1 MRTTARRR
9 GGLGLAAV
17 ATTVTLTACS
27 TPAAPEGDAG
37 SREGTGPRLVVS
49 YAGGLAVL
57 DATTLEPA
65 AELDAEAFTRLNP
78 AGDGRHVMVTT
89 SRGFE
94 LLDSGTGT
102 GSDGEPRLTDVVF
115 EADTPGHVVAHAGR
129 TVLYADGTSDTTVMD
144 TAALAEADGERPETE
159 TVPGTEAHH
168 GVSVVLEDGSL
179 LTTVGDAETRS
190 GAEVRDADGEVVAS
204 SDDCPGVHG
213 EGTAADEV
221 VVLGCEDGAL
231 LYADGEFTKLD
242 APGRG
247 YARMGNAYT
256 SSTSPLVVGDHGTD
270 PDAEGYLL
278 DAVTVIDTRE
288 RTLDVVALPEGAQ
301 YTFRDVA
308 RGPGGLAHVLATDGR
323 VHVLDPATREW
334 TGSFPVVEPW
344 EGPVE
349 WQDPH
354 PAIEVD
360 GGTAYVTEPA
370 SDQVHAVDLA
380 SGEVVRSATLG
391 GAPVELAVATG

>member
-37 SREGTGPRLVVS
+37 AREGTGPRLVVS
-49 YAGGLAVL
+49 YDGGLSVL
-57 DATTLEPA
+57 DGTTLEPA

-89 SRGFE
+89 SKGFE
-94 LLDSGTGT
+94 VLDAGTGA
-102 GSDGEPRLTDVVF
+102 GSDGKPRLTGVVI
-115 EADTPGHVVAHAGR
+115 EADTPGHVVSHAGR

-144 TAALAEADGERPETE
+144 TDALTEADGERPETE
-159 TVPGTEAHH
+159 TVPGAEAHH

-179 LTTVGDAETRS
+179 LTTVGSSETRS
-190 GAEVRDADGEVVAS
+190 GAEVRDADGDVVAS

-231 LYADGEFTKLD
+231 LYDEGRFTKLE
-242 APGRG
+242 APDQPYG
-247 YARMGNAYT
+247 RMGNAYV
-256 SSTSPLVVGDHGTD
+256 SDTSPLVVGDYGTD

-288 RTLDVVALPEGAQ
+288 GTLDVVGLPEGAQ

-308 RGPGGLAHVLATDGR
+308 RGPDDLAYVLATDGR
-323 VHVLDPATREW
+323 VHVLDPATQEW
-334 TGSFPVVEPW
+334 TGSFPVVDPW

-354 PAIEVD
+354 PAIEVE

-370 SDQVHAVDLA
+370 SRQVHAVDLA
-380 SGEVVRSATLG
+380 SGEVVTSATLEE
-391 GAPVELAVATG
+391 APVELAVATG